1 MRSTLKCDIIFAI
14 TVGDCYMKTKI
25 IYISG
30 NEVFEMAEIR
40 AAFDQ
45 VRSALGLGADTVL
58 FGVPVDCDCALASDE
73 SDESGVADVSVVDAV
88 ATPDD
93 VISDAPIIDNVVA
106 PVSTVDSVS
115 KAPDEIVPAP
125 ESEIVDQ
132 IVEIAT
138 PEPAPAQEVIVDSLP
153 ETVET
158 VAEPE
163 SAPETEPES
172 DPEPETDKVIPILSI
187 LSSQE
192 KKIEPMADVEPITV
206 STVAETVSISS
217 VEISNEPVIEPES
230 EPEIEPESEPM
241 PDSAEKIDLDKMI
254 DDDMPSAPSEK
265 TIEHLLASMT
275 PLREDVDSTPAEES
289 PDTTPDVSSFD
300 GNDDTDATLAKL
312 ASEFAETQDKI
323 VVPTKSKGNGKIEKL
338 KGIISFKPRREEN
351 SGFIGDLFNWAGAA
365 ANDDDFSLPGF
376 FND

>member
-1 MRSTLKCDIIFAI
+1 
-14 TVGDCYMKTKI
+14 MKTKI

-115 KAPDEIVPAP
+115 KASDEIVPAP

-138 PEPAPAQEVIVDSLP
+138 PEPAPAQEVIVDSLPETPVYVDTDIP

-217 VEISNEPVIEPES
+217 VEISNEPEIEPES

>member
-1 MRSTLKCDIIFAI
+1 
-14 TVGDCYMKTKI
+14 MKTKI

-58 FGVPVDCDCALASDE
+58 FGVPVDCDCALASDV
-73 SDESGVADVSVVDAV
+73 SDESDVVDVNVVDAV
-88 ATPDD
+88 VTPDD
-93 VISDAPIIDNVVA
+93 VISDAPIIDDVVA

-115 KAPDEIVPAP
+115 KASDEIVPAP
-125 ESEIVDQ
+125 ESENVDQ
-132 IVEIAT
+132 IVEFAT
-138 PEPAPAQEVIVDSLP
+138 PEPAPVQEVIVDSLP
-153 ETVET
+153 ETPVYMDTDIPETAET

-172 DPEPETDKVIPILSI
+172 DPESAPEPETDKVIPILSI

-206 STVAETVSISS
+206 STVAETVFISS
-217 VEISNEPVIEPES
+217 VEISNEPEIEPES
-230 EPEIEPESEPM
+230 ESEIEPESEPM

-289 PDTTPDVSSFD
+289 SDTAPDVSSFD
-300 GNDDTDATLAKL
+300 GTDDTDATLAKL

-323 VVPTKSKGNGKIEKL
+323 VVPAKSKGNGKIEKL